1 MKKVYSHSCY
11 SGYPTEYN
19 DQHNESIKPLHVH
32 ITDTGRKRRKH
43 ITCILSIT
51 LLQLQ
56 KACNLKLHFPVVYFL
71 KKCKHLIKLLYG
83 M

>member
-1 MKKVYSHSCY
+1 MKKVYSYSCY

-43 ITCILSIT
+43 YMYIEYNFIATTKS
-51 LLQLQ
+51 
-56 KACNLKLHFPVVYFL
+56 
-71 KKCKHLIKLLYG
+71 

>member
-1 MKKVYSHSCY
+1 MLYYVIILAIYKNMKKVYSYSCY

-43 ITCILSIT
+43 YMYIEYNFIATTKS
-51 LLQLQ
+51 
-56 KACNLKLHFPVVYFL
+56 
-71 KKCKHLIKLLYG
+71 